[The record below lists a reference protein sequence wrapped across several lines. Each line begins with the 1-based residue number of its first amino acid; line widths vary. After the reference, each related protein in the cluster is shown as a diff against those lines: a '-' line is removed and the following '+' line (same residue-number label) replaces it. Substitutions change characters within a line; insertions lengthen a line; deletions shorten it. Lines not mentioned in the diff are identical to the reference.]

1 MKILALILVV
11 SLAALPTR
19 AERMVLTG
27 ATVFPVS
34 SSPIENGEVI
44 VDEGA
49 IVHVGTA
56 GSADR
61 AGATVVDL
69 RGHHLYPGLIAST
82 SSLGLT
88 EIASVRATMDVNEMG
103 EHNARLHAYRSVDP
117 DSELIPVARSNG
129 ITHAN
134 VVPGGRHVRGNA
146 GLLALDGWTW
156 EERMVGGPTGLHMN
170 WPSVRLRHGGD
181 APPVEKQIAEREEA
195 VQELADLLYRARAY
209 RRARAAAGERGAG
222 HTERNLEF
230 EAWGP
235 VLDREVPLYV
245 HADDA
250 RQIESALDFAAA
262 QELRLVIVGGRDAHR
277 VADRLAEAEVGVILE
292 RVMARPARDFEGV
305 HSGFERARRLHEAG
319 VVAAISVGSGG
330 WFDSIARNLPFHA
343 GMARAHGLPD
353 GAALASV
360 TLNPARILGVDDRM
374 GSIEVGKR
382 AHLIATTGDVLEIRE
397 PVARM
402 WIDGH
407 EVDLTDRHDRL
418 YERYRDRPAPADD

>member
-1 MKILALILVV
+1 MKMLTVILGLLLAVV
-11 SLAALPTR
+11 PAR
-19 AERMVLTG
+19 AERTVLTG

-44 VDEGA
+44 LDEGV

-56 GSADR
+56 VSSDR
-61 AGATVVDL
+61 AGSTVVDL
-69 RGHHLYPGLIAST
+69 SGHHLYPGLIAST

-103 EHNARLHAYRSVDP
+103 EHNARLHAYRSVNP

-181 APPVEKQIAEREEA
+181 VPPLKEQIAEREAA
-195 VQELADLLYRARAY
+195 VQELADLLDRARAY

-235 VLDREVPLYV
+235 VLDRAVPLYV
-245 HADDA
+245 HADED
-250 RQIESALDFAAA
+250 RVVTTVLNFA
-262 QELRLVIVGGRDAHR
+262 EETI
-277 VADRLAEAEVGVILE
+277 
-292 RVMARPARDFEGV
+292 
-305 HSGFERARRLHEAG
+305 
-319 VVAAISVGSGG
+319 
-330 WFDSIARNLPFHA
+330 
-343 GMARAHGLPD
+343 
-353 GAALASV
+353 
-360 TLNPARILGVDDRM
+360 
-374 GSIEVGKR
+374 
-382 AHLIATTGDVLEIRE
+382 
-397 PVARM
+397 
-402 WIDGH
+402 
-407 EVDLTDRHDRL
+407 DLTVDGDESL
-418 YERYRDRPAPADD
+418 FVWLL